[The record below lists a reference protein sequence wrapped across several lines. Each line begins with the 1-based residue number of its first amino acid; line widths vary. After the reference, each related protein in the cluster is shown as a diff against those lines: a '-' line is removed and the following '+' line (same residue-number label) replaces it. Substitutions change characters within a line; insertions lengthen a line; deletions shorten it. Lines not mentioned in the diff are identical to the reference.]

1 LVAVR
6 AERWHCTTALLNTLR
21 QIGRNSSTSLP
32 VAALLAFPFLLVS
45 LAQWAAFS
53 RHGFQPQWIFV
64 WLLLLMI
71 GLFTTSI
78 WLQASIVKATPE
90 FAAGSDPGILGML
103 KQSLS
108 RTPSLLG
115 ALLLIGLMLLAAAM
129 IASVPA
135 LGILLIAAAA
145 PGPIKF
151 GTPLVALV
159 VMAGILGLAIFL
171 FLAIVI
177 FFRYALAPAAV
188 VLEDKSPSAAL
199 DRSRELMQG
208 RWVDFFL
215 LTLMVWAVT
224 LFVQL
229 VVGTPAFL
237 VSFGSRIA
245 NPSSLF
251 SSGPGLSPAAA
262 LITAVSAYLVQVA
275 SPLVSVG
282 ARANFYLEIKNETVE
297 SSSGPGDGRLEMAA
311 ARDDDGDSHQQ
322 QDSSGEDKDTGN
334 LSE

>member
-1 LVAVR
+1 MAVR

-53 RHGFQPQWIFV
+53 RNGFQPEWIFV
-64 WLLLLMI
+64 WLSLLMV
-71 GLFTTSI
+71 GLFTTSG

-90 FAAGSDPGILGML
+90 FAAGSDPGILRML
-103 KQSLS
+103 MASLS

-135 LGILLIAAAA
+135 LGILLIAATAS
-145 PGPIKF
+145 GPIKF
-151 GTPLVALV
+151 GTPLLALI

-171 FLAIVI
+171 FFAIVI
-177 FFRYALAPAAV
+177 FFRYALTPAAV
-188 VLEDKSPSAAL
+188 VIENKSPSAAL
-199 DRSRELMQG
+199 ERSRELMQG

-237 VSFGSRIA
+237 VSFGSRVA
-245 NPSSLF
+245 NPMSLF
-251 SSGPGLSPAAA
+251 SSGPSLSPAAA
-262 LITAVSAYLVQVA
+262 LITAVSTYLVQVA

-282 ARANFYLEIKNETVE
+282 ARANFYLEIRNE
-297 SSSGPGDGRLEMAA
+297 SLDGSSGSGDGSLDMTA
-311 ARDDDGDSHQQ
+311 ARDDDGDSHQE
-322 QDSSGEDKDTGN
+322 QDSSGKNQDAGN